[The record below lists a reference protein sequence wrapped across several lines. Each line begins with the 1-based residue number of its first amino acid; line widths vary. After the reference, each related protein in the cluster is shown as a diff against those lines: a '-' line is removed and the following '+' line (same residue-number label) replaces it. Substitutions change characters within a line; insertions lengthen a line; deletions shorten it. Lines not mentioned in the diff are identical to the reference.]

1 MSRPRDPTTTMS
13 APSSSVIWMMAGPG
27 CRLAEPANLNRI
39 CRQDRNVASVL
50 RIRNDQW
57 ESTLG
62 HRQLTPQCLAWC
74 WRYVSF
80 PQVFWSHGGFRRT
93 QDGGTVQLKVFCAAW
108 SWEFLANL
116 NGRGRNWRVLKS
128 NKCPPAVTLFVTQV
142 ESYTEILN
150 HHNLPII
157 IFKSWRN
164 WTMFLR
170 QFDGAEESESC

>member
-74 WRYVSF
+74 WRFRSPKYFDPMVGLGE
-80 PQVFWSHGGFRRT
+80 PRTGGR
-93 QDGGTVQLKVFCAAW
+93 C
-108 SWEFLANL
+108 
-116 NGRGRNWRVLKS
+116 NWRF
-128 NKCPPAVTLFVTQV
+128 FVQHEV
-142 ESYTEILN
+142 GSFWRIWMDVDETEGFWKATNAHPQWHCL
-150 HHNLPII
+150 
-157 IFKSWRN
+157 SQR
-164 WTMFLR
+164 
-170 QFDGAEESESC
+170 